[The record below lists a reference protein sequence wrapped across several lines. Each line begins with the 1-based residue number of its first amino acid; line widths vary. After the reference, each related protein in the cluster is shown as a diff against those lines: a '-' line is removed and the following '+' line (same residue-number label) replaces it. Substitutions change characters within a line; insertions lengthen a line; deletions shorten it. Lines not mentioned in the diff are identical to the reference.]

1 MEAIYEEFMVS
12 VFFAVEGCF
21 DPRTLQDDTLES
33 TPLGSLA
40 NYREKVLDSVMCY
53 VACNQK
59 WLAHHRGPLVEAYPN
74 QIPPR
79 KYLSHKVAQ
88 ALRLPYTCAEA
99 FIKFKQLLEK
109 CKADWDSQSKEHDE
123 QMKLCIEI
131 LQLGCY
137 VLPGEVI
144 ASQKFEEFLKTCM
157 KKELMTSLINI
168 RRGNDYNRIKSDP
181 H

>member
-1 MEAIYEEFMVS
+1 MVT
-12 VFFAVEGCF
+12 VFFAVDGCS
-21 DPRTLQDDTLES
+21 DPRTLQDETLES

-53 VACNQK
+53 IACNQK
-59 WLAHHRGPLVEAYPN
+59 WLAHHRGPLVEVFPK

-88 ALRLPYTCAEA
+88 ALKLPYTCAEA
-99 FIKFKQLLEK
+99 FTKFKALLER
-109 CKADWDSQSKEHDE
+109 CKTDWEVNDKEHDE
-123 QMKLCIEI
+123 QMKICREI

-144 ASQKFEEFLKTCM
+144 ASQKFEEFLTLCM
-157 KKELMTSLINI
+157 KKELMLSLINI
-168 RRGNDYNRIKSDP
+168 RKGN
-181 H
+181 

>member
-1 MEAIYEEFMVS
+1 MESIYEEFIVS
-12 VFFAVEGCF
+12 VFFAVEGCY
-21 DPRTLQDDTLES
+21 DPRTLQDETLES

-40 NYREKVLDSVMCY
+40 NYRDKVLDAVMCF

-59 WLAHHRGPLVEAYPN
+59 WLSHHRGPLVEAYPN

-88 ALRLPYTCAEA
+88 ALKLPYTCAEA
-99 FIKFKQLLEK
+99 FTKFKFLLTQ
-109 CKADWDSQSKEHDE
+109 CKSDWELNEKEHEE
-123 QMKLCIEI
+123 QLRICKEI

-144 ASQKFEEFLKTCM
+144 ASQKAEKFVMQCIE
-157 KKELMTSLINI
+157 KELMMSLINI
-168 RRGNDYNRIKSDP
+168 RRGKC
-181 H
+181 